1 MALNR
6 SLIFSLIFLCLY
18 AFSESKA
25 QANFLLAA
33 KIQVNNSVITQFE
46 IDQRAKFLGAL
57 KFTGNHIEL
66 AQTQLIEERLKQ
78 SEAQKLNISASD
90 FEIEDALKRFAS
102 RANLTVKEFN
112 KELKRLE
119 IYPDTFRSYVETEV
133 IWQKLVNKK
142 FGAQSSVSNLQLQR
156 AKSISKFED
165 TIQVLLTEI
174 IIPFSKDDRS
184 EKENLA
190 NLLKQIKS
198 TEEFSNAAQKY
209 SKAPTATVG
218 GRVKW
223 QNFDRLPGI
232 IKPLILGL
240 SPGQVT
246 EPIMLTKAIALFQLR
261 DIREIKTDRTQL
273 ELLDFIKVKSDLKYL
288 SFVQDNFHNCSDL
301 EAIIG
306 GQTEVTLT
314 RKKLL
319 SDEIPNTLVPVLDN
333 LDQNE
338 SEIIVADGQSQ
349 LVIMC
354 ERNNQLNST
363 AQTLEQD
370 KNVLQ
375 TNRLK
380 HLARSFL
387 ETLKDNARIVIK

>member
-174 IIPFSKDDRS
+174 IIPFSKDDLG
-184 EKENLA
+184 EKESLA

-209 SKAPTATVG
+209 SKAPTAAVG

-288 SFVQDNFHNCSDL
+288 SLVQDNFHNCSDL

-338 SEIIVADGQSQ
+338 SEIIVEDGQSQ

-370 KNVLQ
+370 KNILQ
-375 TNRLK
+375 SNRLK
-380 HLARSFL
+380 NLARSFL

>member
-46 IDQRAKFLGAL
+46 LDQRAKFLGAL
-57 KFTGNHIEL
+57 KFTGNHSEL

-174 IIPFSKDDRS
+174 IIPFSKDDLG
-184 EKENLA
+184 EKESLA

>member
-46 IDQRAKFLGAL
+46 LDQRAKFLEAI
-57 KFTGNHIEL
+57 KFTGNHSEL

>member
-6 SLIFSLIFLCLY
+6 SLIFGLIFLCLY

-46 IDQRAKFLGAL
+46 LDQRAKFLGAL
-57 KFTGNHIEL
+57 KFTGNHSEL

-102 RANLTVKEFN
+102 RANLTLKEFN

-363 AQTLEQD
+363 ARTLEQD

>member
-46 IDQRAKFLGAL
+46 LDQRAKFLGAL
-57 KFTGNHIEL
+57 KFTGNHSEL

-261 DIREIKTDRTQL
+261 DIREIKTDRTLL

-363 AQTLEQD
+363 ARTLEQD

>member
-6 SLIFSLIFLCLY
+6 SLIFGLIFLCLY

-46 IDQRAKFLGAL
+46 LDQRAKFLGAL
-57 KFTGNHIEL
+57 KFTGNHSEL

-102 RANLTVKEFN
+102 RANLTVKEFS

-184 EKENLA
+184 ENENLA

>member
-1 MALNR
+1 MSLNR

-261 DIREIKTDRTQL
+261 DIREIKTDRTLL

-380 HLARSFL
+380 HLAKSFL

>member
-1 MALNR
+1 M
-6 SLIFSLIFLCLY
+6 
-18 AFSESKA
+18 
-25 QANFLLAA
+25 
-33 KIQVNNSVITQFE
+33 
-46 IDQRAKFLGAL
+46 
-57 KFTGNHIEL
+57 
-66 AQTQLIEERLKQ
+66 
-78 SEAQKLNISASD
+78 
-90 FEIEDALKRFAS
+90 
-102 RANLTVKEFN
+102 
-112 KELKRLE
+112 
-119 IYPDTFRSYVETEV
+119 

-174 IIPFSKDDRS
+174 IIPFSTDDRS

-190 NLLKQIKS
+190 NLLKQIRSK
-198 TEEFSNAAQKY
+198 EEFSNAAHKH

-306 GQTEVTLT
+306 DQTEVTLT

-319 SDEIPNTLVPVLDN
+319 SDEIPNTLVPVLDK

-338 SEIIVADGQSQ
+338 SEIIVEDGQSQ

-363 AQTLEQD
+363 AQTL
-370 KNVLQ
+370 
-375 TNRLK
+375 
-380 HLARSFL
+380 
-387 ETLKDNARIVIK
+387 

>member
-1 MALNR
+1 MSLNR
-6 SLIFSLIFLCLY
+6 SLIFSLIFLCLF

-46 IDQRAKFLGAL
+46 LDQRAKFLGAL
-57 KFTGNHIEL
+57 KFTGNHSEL

-184 EKENLA
+184 ENENLA

-288 SFVQDNFHNCSDL
+288 SLVQDNFHNCSDL

-338 SEIIVADGQSQ
+338 SEIIVADGESQ

>member
-46 IDQRAKFLGAL
+46 LDQRAKFLGAL
-57 KFTGNHIEL
+57 KFTGNHSEL

-119 IYPDTFRSYVETEV
+119 IYPDTFRSYVQTEV
-133 IWQKLVNKK
+133 IWQKLINKK

-184 EKENLA
+184 ENENLA

-209 SKAPTATVG
+209 SKAPTAAVG

-363 AQTLEQD
+363 VQTLEQD

-375 TNRLK
+375 SNRLK

>member
-6 SLIFSLIFLCLY
+6 SLIFSLIFLCLF

-46 IDQRAKFLGAL
+46 LDQRAKFLEAI
-57 KFTGNHIEL
+57 KFTGNHSEL

-142 FGAQSSVSNLQLQR
+142 FGVQSSVSNLQLQR

-288 SFVQDNFHNCSDL
+288 LFVQDNFNNCSDL
-301 EAIIG
+301 NPIIG

>member
-46 IDQRAKFLGAL
+46 LDQRAKFLGAL
-57 KFTGNHIEL
+57 KFTGNHSEL

-78 SEAQKLNISASD
+78 SEAQKLNISATD
-90 FEIEDALKRFAS
+90 LEIEDALKRFAS

-363 AQTLEQD
+363 ARTLEQD

>member
-46 IDQRAKFLGAL
+46 LDQRAKFLGAL
-57 KFTGNHIEL
+57 KFTGNHSEL

-349 LVIMC
+349 LVVMC

>member
-46 IDQRAKFLGAL
+46 LDQRAKFLGAL
-57 KFTGNHIEL
+57 KFTGNHSEL

-363 AQTLEQD
+363 AETLEQD

>member
-1 MALNR
+1 MALHR

-25 QANFLLAA
+25 QADFLLAA

-46 IDQRAKFLGAL
+46 LDQRAKFLGVL
-57 KFTGNHIEL
+57 KFADNHSEL

-90 FEIEDALKRFAS
+90 VEIEDALTRFAS

-112 KELKRLE
+112 KELKRIE

-273 ELLDFIKVKSDLKYL
+273 ELLDFVKVKSDLKYL
-288 SFVQDNFHNCSDL
+288 LFVQDNFHNCSDL

-306 GQTEVTLT
+306 DQTEVTLT

-338 SEIIVADGQSQ
+338 SEIIVEDGQSQ

-375 TNRLK
+375 SNRLK

>member
-25 QANFLLAA
+25 QADFLLAA

-46 IDQRAKFLGAL
+46 LDQRAKFLGVL
-57 KFTGNHIEL
+57 KFADNHSEL

-90 FEIEDALKRFAS
+90 VEIEDALTRFAS

-112 KELKRLE
+112 KELKRIE

-174 IIPFSKDDRS
+174 IIPFSTDDRS

-190 NLLKQIKS
+190 NLLKQIRSK
-198 TEEFSNAAQKY
+198 EEFSNAAQKY

-273 ELLDFIKVKSDLKYL
+273 ELLDFVKVKSDLKYL
-288 SFVQDNFHNCSDL
+288 LFVQDNFHNCSDL

-306 GQTEVTLT
+306 DQTEVTLT

-338 SEIIVADGQSQ
+338 SEIIVEDGQSQ

-375 TNRLK
+375 SNRLK

>member
-1 MALNR
+1 MSLNR

-46 IDQRAKFLGAL
+46 LDQRAKFLGAL

-78 SEAQKLNISASD
+78 SEAQKLNISATD

>member
-1 MALNR
+1 MALHR

-25 QANFLLAA
+25 QADFLLAA

-46 IDQRAKFLGAL
+46 LDQRAKFLGVL
-57 KFTGNHIEL
+57 KIADNHSEL

-90 FEIEDALKRFAS
+90 VEIEDALTRFAS

-142 FGAQSSVSNLQLQR
+142 FGVQSSVSNLQLQR

-174 IIPFSKDDRS
+174 IIPFSTDDRS

-190 NLLKQIKS
+190 NLLKQIRSK
-198 TEEFSNAAQKY
+198 EEFSNAAHKH

-261 DIREIKTDRTQL
+261 DIREIKTDRNQL
-273 ELLDFIKVKSDLKYL
+273 ELLDFVKVKSDLKYL
-288 SFVQDNFHNCSDL
+288 LFVQDNFHNCSDL

-306 GQTEVTLT
+306 DQTEVTLT

-338 SEIIVADGQSQ
+338 SEIIVEDGQSQ

-375 TNRLK
+375 SNRLK

>member
-46 IDQRAKFLGAL
+46 LDQRAKFLGAL
-57 KFTGNHIEL
+57 KFTGNHSEL

-261 DIREIKTDRTQL
+261 DIREIKTDRTLL

-288 SFVQDNFHNCSDL
+288 SLVQDNFHNCSDL

>member
-46 IDQRAKFLGAL
+46 LDQRAKFLGAL
-57 KFTGNHIEL
+57 KFTGNHSEL

-78 SEAQKLNISASD
+78 SEAQKLNISATD

>member
-1 MALNR
+1 MSLNR

-78 SEAQKLNISASD
+78 SEAQKLNISATD
-90 FEIEDALKRFAS
+90 LEIEDALKRFAS

-156 AKSISKFED
+156 AQSISKFED

-288 SFVQDNFHNCSDL
+288 SLVQDNFHNCSDL

-363 AQTLEQD
+363 AETLEQD

>member
-78 SEAQKLNISASD
+78 SEAQKLNISATD

-184 EKENLA
+184 ENENLA

-288 SFVQDNFHNCSDL
+288 SLVQDNFHNCSDL

>member
-46 IDQRAKFLGAL
+46 LDQRAKFLGAL
-57 KFTGNHIEL
+57 KFTGNHSEL

-102 RANLTVKEFN
+102 RANLTLKEFN

-338 SEIIVADGQSQ
+338 SEIVVADGQSQ

>member
-46 IDQRAKFLGAL
+46 LDQRAKFLGAL
-57 KFTGNHIEL
+57 KFTGNHSEL

-119 IYPDTFRSYVETEV
+119 IYPDTFRSYVQTEV
-133 IWQKLVNKK
+133 IWQKLINKK

-184 EKENLA
+184 ENENLA

-209 SKAPTATVG
+209 SKAPTAAVG

-232 IKPLILGL
+232 IKPLIFGL

-363 AQTLEQD
+363 VQTLEQD

>member
-46 IDQRAKFLGAL
+46 LDQRAKFLRAL
-57 KFTGNHIEL
+57 KFTGNHSEL

-363 AQTLEQD
+363 ARTLEQD

>member
-1 MALNR
+1 MSLNR

-46 IDQRAKFLGAL
+46 LDQRAKFLGAL
-57 KFTGNHIEL
+57 KFTGNHREL

-102 RANLTVKEFN
+102 RANLSVKEFN

-261 DIREIKTDRTQL
+261 DIREIKTDRTQI

-319 SDEIPNTLVPVLDN
+319 SDEIPNTLIPVLDN

>member
-6 SLIFSLIFLCLY
+6 SLIFSLVFLCLY

-46 IDQRAKFLGAL
+46 LDQRAKFLGAL
-57 KFTGNHIEL
+57 KFTGNHSEL

>member
-102 RANLTVKEFN
+102 RANLTLKEFN

>member
-6 SLIFSLIFLCLY
+6 SLIFSLIFLCLF

-46 IDQRAKFLGAL
+46 LDQRAKFLGAL
-57 KFTGNHIEL
+57 KFTGNHSEL

-261 DIREIKTDRTQL
+261 DIREIKTDRTLL

>member
-6 SLIFSLIFLCLY
+6 SLIFSLIFLCLF

-46 IDQRAKFLGAL
+46 LDQRAKFLGAL
-57 KFTGNHIEL
+57 KFTGNHSEL

-288 SFVQDNFHNCSDL
+288 SLVQDNFHNCSDL

-363 AQTLEQD
+363 AKTLEQD

>member
-1 MALNR
+1 MALHR

-25 QANFLLAA
+25 QADFLLAA

-46 IDQRAKFLGAL
+46 LDQRAKFLGVL
-57 KFTGNHIEL
+57 KFADNHSEL

-90 FEIEDALKRFAS
+90 VEIEDALTRFAS

-112 KELKRLE
+112 KELKRIE

-273 ELLDFIKVKSDLKYL
+273 ELLDFVKVKSDLKYL
-288 SFVQDNFHNCSDL
+288 LFVQDNFHNCSDL

-306 GQTEVTLT
+306 DQTEVTLT

-338 SEIIVADGQSQ
+338 SEIIVEDGQSQ

-363 AQTLEQD
+363 AETLEQD

>member
-46 IDQRAKFLGAL
+46 LDQRAKFLGAL

-78 SEAQKLNISASD
+78 SEAQKLNISATD

>member
-57 KFTGNHIEL
+57 KFTGDHGEL

>member
-46 IDQRAKFLGAL
+46 LDQRAKFLGAL
-57 KFTGNHIEL
+57 KFTGNHSEL

-102 RANLTVKEFN
+102 RANLTLKEFN

-349 LVIMC
+349 LVVMC

-363 AQTLEQD
+363 ARTLEQD

>member
-46 IDQRAKFLGAL
+46 LDQRAKFLGAL
-57 KFTGNHIEL
+57 KFTGNHSEL

-78 SEAQKLNISASD
+78 SEAQKLKITASD
-90 FEIEDALKRFAS
+90 FEIEDALTRFAS

-112 KELKRLE
+112 KELKRIE

-174 IIPFSKDDRS
+174 IIPFSTDDRS

-190 NLLKQIKS
+190 NLLKQIRSK
-198 TEEFSNAAQKY
+198 EEFSNAAQKY

-261 DIREIKTDRTQL
+261 DIREIKNDETQL
-273 ELLDFIKVKSDLKYL
+273 ELLDFIKVTSNLKNL

-306 GQTEVTLT
+306 DRTKVTLT

-319 SDEIPNTLVPVLDN
+319 SDKIPNTLVSVLDN

-338 SEIIVADGQSQ
+338 SKIIIADGKSQ

-354 ERNNQLNST
+354 ERNSQLNST

>member
-46 IDQRAKFLGAL
+46 LDQRAKFLGAL

-78 SEAQKLNISASD
+78 SEAQKLNITASG

-102 RANLTVKEFN
+102 SANLTVKEFN

-273 ELLDFIKVKSDLKYL
+273 ELLDFMKVKSDLKYL

-333 LDQNE
+333 LDKNE

>member
-6 SLIFSLIFLCLY
+6 SLIFSLIFLCLF

-46 IDQRAKFLGAL
+46 LDQRAKFLGAL
-57 KFTGNHIEL
+57 KFTGNHSEL

-156 AKSISKFED
+156 AKSVSKFED

-288 SFVQDNFHNCSDL
+288 SIVQDNFHNCSDL

-375 TNRLK
+375 SNRLK

>member
-1 MALNR
+1 MSLNR

-46 IDQRAKFLGAL
+46 LDQRAKFLGAL
-57 KFTGNHIEL
+57 KFTGNHSEL

-261 DIREIKTDRTQL
+261 DIREIKTDRTLL

-363 AQTLEQD
+363 ARTLEQD